1 MMVASSVLFTTFSR
15 PILQYPFAPDRTS
28 ASRRASIMDSFI
40 QYLLDRS
47 RLEVSLIRI
56 TGATEDSCVITVECR
71 LTKTGPISST
81 MSSMAIEL
89 TFNGFCFAK
98 MRLPEVKTSIWGT
111 QVTVRDQ
118 RLEILDKAIFK
129 AYLRRVIVDDDT
141 NFQLE
146 NGHCTV
152 TALGVKAH
160 CNYCLDLPIR
170 GMMGP
175 KASVA
180 SLEREG
186 EDITMVVAIE
196 NPSPVEI
203 DHGMTLF
210 ELRNGEGA
218 SMVELRGNL
227 QIVRGTSE
235 CTLRG
240 KLMAGGKTPPSRAR
254 LVGVCAEGSSLCR
267 ETASYFDVGLD
278 MKPEFV
284 DVFQREP

>member
-1 MMVASSVLFTTFSR
+1 MMVASSVLFTTFAR
-15 PILQYPFAPDRTS
+15 PILQYPFAPDHTS
-28 ASRRASIMDSFI
+28 PPRLVAIMDSLI

-56 TGATEDSCVITVECR
+56 TGATEDSCVVTVECR

-81 MSSMAIEL
+81 MSSMVIEL

-98 MRLPEVKTSIWGT
+98 MELPEVKTSIWGT

-129 AYLRRVIVDDDT
+129 AYLRSVIVDDDT

-146 NGHCTV
+146 NGDCTV
-152 TALGVKAH
+152 TALGIRAH
-160 CNYCLDLPIR
+160 CNYCLNIPIR

-175 KASVA
+175 KASVV

-186 EDITMVVAIE
+186 DDMTMVVAVE

-210 ELRNGEGA
+210 ELRNAEGA
-218 SMVELRGNL
+218 LMVELRGNL
-227 QIVRGTSE
+227 QIVRGTCE
-235 CTLRG
+235 CTMRG
-240 KLMAGGKTPPSRAR
+240 KVNAGVASSLRTR
-254 LVGVCAEGSSLCR
+254 LVGVCAEGSSWCR
-267 ETASYFDVGLD
+267 ETAEYFDVGLD

-284 DVFQREP
+284 GVFEREP